1 MELYP
6 LKFEPVYQYR
16 IWGGN
21 KLKTVL
27 KKNITEES
35 IGESW
40 EISDVEGNQTRVING
55 PLAGKTLRELIAI
68 YKDEL
73 VGSLSLQIIQT

>member
-1 MELYP
+1 MLTP
-6 LKFEPVYQYR
+6 LKFQPLFKYR

-27 KKNITEES
+27 NKDYDGDS

-40 EISDVEGNQTRVING
+40 EISDVPN
-55 PLAGKTLRELIAI
+55 
-68 YKDEL
+68 DET
-73 VGSLSLQIIQT
+73 VVADGSLKGYTLKQLI

>member
-6 LKFEPVYQYR
+6 LKFNPVYSYR

-27 KKNITEES
+27 NKDCNQDS

-40 EISDVEGNQTRVING
+40 DISDVENNETLVSKGE
-55 PLAGKTLRELIAI
+55 LKGKSLKELITEF
-68 YKDEL
+68 KGDLGREP
-73 VGSLSLQIIQT
+73 